1 MGENPMEA
9 HVLAMLIEGNRVRE
23 NRGLGERP
31 GMVTVMRNVSVI
43 MQRPLSLLPSLL

>member
-1 MGENPMEA
+1 MEA